1 MREFRELLKDAEVK
15 KVKDEI
21 GENKNKKTELQHC
34 YRDLKK
40 FCKEL
45 GLGVQ

>member
-1 MREFRELLKDAEVK
+1 VREFRDLLKESEVK
-15 KVKDEI
+15 KIKDEI
-21 GENKNKKTELQHC
+21 EDNKNKKTELQHC